1 MEYYSAIKKNEILTF
16 ATIYMNIEGIMLNEM
31 SEKHKYHMISLTYR
45 NLNLTRWPV
54 FFNLIF
60 ILYYNQFTV
69 LY

>member
-1 MEYYSAIKKNEILTF
+1 MEYYSAIEKNEILPF
-16 ATIYMNIEGIMLNEM
+16 ATICMNLEGITLNEM
-31 SEKHKYHMISLTYR
+31 SDRETQIPRDLTYMYKFKFR
-45 NLNLTRWPV
+45 CPV